1 MKVLTLL
8 RHAKAGAEPLTMR
21 DFDRP
26 LVARG
31 RSGARL
37 IGREMKALGLGFDS
51 VLASPAAR
59 AAQTVTEIEAEF
71 GPLGAQF
78 DQRLYLA
85 DLHSLFE
92 VVHETLDDVERLLI
106 VGHNPGIEML
116 ALSVGGLE
124 PPSVRESVASKYPTG
139 TLAEIALEADRWVDV
154 AQGSGRIARFIRPR
168 DLDPALGP
176 ED

>member
-59 AAQTVTEIEAEF
+59 SAQTVTEVEAEF
-71 GPLGAQF
+71 GPLGAAF

-85 DLHSLFE
+85 DLHTLFE
-92 VVHETLDDVERLLI
+92 IVHETLDDVERLLI

-116 ALSVGGLE
+116 ALSLGG
-124 PPSVRESVASKYPTG
+124 SESSSLGAAVAHKYPTG
-139 TLAEIALEADRWVDV
+139 TLAEIALEADRWVAV

>member
-8 RHAKAGAEPLTMR
+8 RHAKAGAELATMR

-26 LVARG
+26 LVPRG
-31 RSGARL
+31 RRGARL

-59 AAQTVTEIEAEF
+59 TAQTVTEVESEF
-71 GPLGAQF
+71 GPLHADY

-85 DLHSLFE
+85 DLHTLFE
-92 VVHETLDDVERLLI
+92 IVHETLDEVDRLLL

-116 ALSVGGLE
+116 ALSLGGQE
-124 PPSVRESVASKYPTG
+124 SPAMRQSVASKYPTA
-139 TLAEIALEADRWVDV
+139 TLAQIALEPEQWMDV
-154 AQGSGRIARFIRPR
+154 VPGSGRIARFIRPR
-168 DLDPALGP
+168 DLDPELGP

>member
-8 RHAKAGAEPLTMR
+8 RHAKAGAELLTMR

-26 LVARG
+26 LVPRG
-31 RSGARL
+31 RAGARL
-37 IGREMKALGLGFDS
+37 IGREMKALGLGFDT

-59 AAQTVTEIEAEF
+59 AAQTVSEIEAEF
-71 GPLGAQF
+71 GPLGAEY

-85 DLHSLFE
+85 DLHTLYE
-92 VVHETLDDVERLLI
+92 ILHETLDEADRLLI

-116 ALSVGGLE
+116 ALSLGGIDRSSL
-124 PPSVRESVASKYPTG
+124 SAAVADKYPTG
-139 TLAEIALEADRWVDV
+139 TLAELALDV
-154 AQGSGRIARFIRPR
+154 EHWLDVVPGSGRIARFIRPR